1 MDSPIRVIFSIGEK
15 NLLLR
20 QTRDRLLTRLIS
32 GKLSVEDLDIAFPS
46 SMREEEIV
54 QVPLAQMPENQMV

>member
-32 GKLSVEDLDIAFPS
+32 GKLSVEDLDIAFPP

-54 QVPLAQMPENQMV
+54 QAPLAQMPENQMV